1 MNPGFGRAPLPRLDL
16 LVRDIEAAIIS
27 KDRARQ
33 SELVLRSA
41 AALTRRWSRLPPA
54 AKPGFDGLLS
64 SLLDQVD
71 AEARATF
78 ARHLAPLRRA
88 PRVTSTRLA
97 CDPSLAVATPLLE
110 QCPSFDEEWLLQII
124 PRVGEAH
131 RAAIAKRPGI
141 GTAVTEALLKDDH
154 PAVAAALLTNP
165 GAVMKADSL
174 DTLLPRAALS
184 LPLTLAL
191 AARADLPEAGRE
203 TLAVLARGAAVAAL
217 SAEGELNSGEAEALL
232 SHVAHTFRA
241 SACPDR
247 LARLAASVDAA
258 GRVLGAKPVSSARI
272 ANWLFMRRVEDVL
285 AILARDATLPTG
297 VMIACHDAPAPH
309 ALAVILRG
317 LGHPW
322 PVLKLLLNGAP
333 GGDASVERLLDA
345 HRTHDALTPVA
356 ARMVARYAAILSG
369 SAAFVASAAEDDRV
383 WRDEPQSRL
392 DRTST

>member
-1 MNPGFGRAPLPRLDL
+1 MNSGLGRAPLPRLDL

-71 AEARATF
+71 TEARATF

-88 PRVTSTRLA
+88 PRVTTTRLA

-131 RAAIAKRPGI
+131 RAAIATRPSL
-141 GTAVTEALLKDDH
+141 GTAVTDALLKDDH

-165 GAVMKADSL
+165 GAVMQVESL
-174 DTLLPRAALS
+174 KTLLPRASVS

-203 TLAVLARGAAVAAL
+203 MLASLARGAAVAAL
-217 SAEGELNSGEAEALL
+217 SAEGEWDADEAEALL
-232 SHVAHTFRA
+232 GPVAGPVALTFRA

-247 LARLAASVDAA
+247 LARLAASVEAA

-272 ANWLFMRRVEDVL
+272 ANWLYMRRVEDVL

-297 VMIACHDAPAPH
+297 VLIASHDAFAPH

-322 PVLKLLLNGAP
+322 SVLKLLLSGAP
-333 GGDASVERLLDA
+333 GGDVSVERLLDA
-345 HRTHDALTPVA
+345 HRIHDALTPVA

-369 SAAFVASAAEDDRV
+369 SAAFVASAADD
-383 WRDEPQSRL
+383 DERWKGA
-392 DRTST
+392 RRAR